1 MDTQEIQ
8 RRLHVMV
15 SAMVGKGK
23 VAPTAY
29 LAMHGLA
36 EPSLSLAWRKR
47 GARNE
52 YDKDYTSF
60 RGPDIGLVL
69 AEGEAAIQ
77 ELPALADELLAE
89 FTSQLA
95 ATIEMGRGI
104 GIDAEF
110 INPLTEAMKRLSE
123 NALTDQSE

>member
-8 RRLHVMV
+8 RRLDVMV

-23 VAPTAY
+23 AMPTAY
-29 LAMHGLA
+29 LSIDGAA
-36 EPSLSLAWRKR
+36 EPSLSLGWKKR
-47 GARNE
+47 GARND
-52 YDKDYTSF
+52 YDKDYTGF
-60 RGPDIGLVL
+60 RGPDIGILL
-69 AEGEAAIQ
+69 ANAEAAIQ
-77 ELPALADELLAE
+77 DLPPLADELLAE
-89 FTSQLA
+89 FTTQLA